1 MERFIQRFGE
11 KIIGVLNGF
20 DRLVFR
26 GTLRSIAYPRGLGGF
41 LWHKQVK
48 LKDFGKYV
56 YEVCEKVRERSC
68 EKAKQSERPIVYLKS
83 SKIDKAATAE
93 MIADRDKIEKGLI
106 AILSCLE
113 PCIGYD
119 VGRNH
124 QKKKLELVM
133 RPRKCLFL
141 YHYLIHPRFGF
152 MNARIQSWFPFNIQ
166 ICINGREWLA
176 KEMDRAQIDYERR
189 ENCFAWIEDIEAAQ
203 KLMNQQLKSNWK
215 VELDRLAGML
225 NPLHNE
231 IFSGFPIEYYWSTFE
246 SEWAT
251 DLMFRKQSELID
263 IYSPV
268 ILHAI
273 TTFGCS
279 DVLKFLGK
287 RLDGRIRNEVV
298 SDYKRRPEGV
308 RIKHRAGKNSVKL
321 YDKQGNVL
329 RTETT
334 INDPKAFKVFRATE
348 KSRNGQKKWRPL
360 RHGIA
365 DLHRRAQISQQANN
379 RYLDSFACVDTT
391 VPLGKFFQK
400 LSQSVTWKGQRI
412 RALRPTAEADLSLL
426 AAVNNGKFC
435 LNGFRNNDLVCI
447 LLGKPNSE
455 IEKKR
460 WCCRISRLL
469 KLLRAHKLIS
479 KVAHSHRY
487 KLSKH
492 GRDAISAILIIQ
504 TITLQQLTKVTA

>member
-41 LWHKQVK
+41 LWQKQVK
-48 LKDFGKYV
+48 LKDFGNYV
-56 YEVCEKVRERSC
+56 YEVCEKVRDKSC
-68 EKAKQSERPIVYLKS
+68 EKAKELGRPIVYLKS

-93 MIADRDKIEKGLI
+93 RIAERDKIEKGLI
-106 AILSCLE
+106 AVISCLE

-119 VGRNH
+119 VARNH
-124 QKKKLELVM
+124 QQKKLELVM
-133 RPRKCLFL
+133 RLRKCLFL

-166 ICINGREWLA
+166 VCINGREWLA
-176 KEMDRAQIDYERR
+176 KEMDLAGICYERR

-203 KLMNQQLKSNWK
+203 ELMNQQLKLNWK
-215 VELDRLAGML
+215 KELDRLAETL
-225 NPLHNE
+225 NPFHNE
-231 IFSGFPIEYYWSTFE
+231 IFSGFPVEYYWSTFE

-251 DLMFRKQSELID
+251 DVMFRKQSELVE

-287 RLDGRIRNEVV
+287 KLDGRIRSEVV
-298 SDYKRRPEGV
+298 TDFRRRPEGV

-334 INDPKAFKVFRATE
+334 INDPKAFKVFRTTE
-348 KSRNGQKKWRPL
+348 KSRNGQKKWHPL

-365 DLHRRAQISQQANN
+365 DLHRRANISQQANN
-379 RYLDSFACVDTT
+379 RYLDSFACVDTS

-400 LSQSVTWKGQRI
+400 LSQPVTCKGQRI
-412 RALRPTAEADLSLL
+412 RALRPTAIADLSLF

-435 LNGFRNNDLVCI
+435 LNGFRNSDLVCI
-447 LLGKPNSE
+447 LLGKPTSD
-455 IEKKR
+455 IEKRK
-460 WCCRISRLL
+460 WCSRISRLL
-469 KLLRAHKLIS
+469 KLLRAHKLIY

-487 KLSKH
+487 RLSKY
-492 GRDAISAILIIQ
+492 GRDAISAILITQ
-504 TITLQQLTKVTA
+504 DITLQQLTKVIA